1 MRERGGPNGFFEEEG
16 FPNTQAT
23 TLIQAIS
30 NKYLRSNIIIQTI
43 SKKYLRGNIARGSTG
58 CGHHTRLL
66 HLGKTKVADHYL
78 TVCIRAE
85 TKKNMKQY
93 WANERIL
100 KI

>member
-1 MRERGGPNGFFEEEG
+1 MRERGGQRFFLEEEG

-23 TLIQAIS
+23 TIIQAIS
-30 NKYLRSNIIIQTI
+30 N
-43 SKKYLRGNIARGSTG
+43 KYLRGNIARGSTG

-85 TKKNMKQY
+85 TRIIMKQY
-93 WANERIL
+93 WVNARIL
-100 KI
+100 EI